1 MDPKNK
7 QNIENQKKMALKNL
21 ETQRAFLKEKG
32 AGAEEIKK
40 NTTIRKLNADIR
52 KADYRLACI
61 AAQEKKAQDLAQAKA
76 EKLAAAK
83 VPKEKK
89 KKEVKEAAPPK
100 KGEKGKGEKKT
111 APAAKK
117 DK

>member
-7 QNIENQKKMALKNL
+7 LNVENQKKMAQKKL
-21 ETQRAFLKEKG
+21 EAQRAFLKEKG
-32 AGAEEIKK
+32 ATAEEIKK
-40 NTTIRKLNADIR
+40 NVTIRKLNAEVR
-52 KADYRLACI
+52 QADYRLATI

-89 KKEVKEAAPPK
+89 KKEVKVEAPAK
-100 KGEKGKGEKKT
+100 KGKGEKKA
-111 APAAKK
+111 APGAAKK
-117 DK
+117 EKK